1 MNVSSAKRNIPKDIK
16 SLKSNLFFMSITSIL
31 CKNGGQPPCNTI
43 ASSYKATKI
52 IISQNTPPNTSSK
65 ILLLT
70 IFQSIPEVAEVDW
83 VDRMTQFRRR
93 LSWLDATQLFFR
105 FLFLSAFDPPSQI
118 TKNMFPIL
126 SI

>member
-52 IISQNTPPNTSSK
+52 IIPQNNLEHEFGTVFANY
-65 ILLLT
+65 LLAYW
-70 IFQSIPEVAEVDW
+70 F
-83 VDRMTQFRRR
+83 
-93 LSWLDATQLFFR
+93 
-105 FLFLSAFDPPSQI
+105 
-118 TKNMFPIL
+118 
-126 SI
+126 

>member
-52 IISQNTPPNTSSK
+52 IISQNNLEHK
-65 ILLLT
+65 FGIVFANYLLVYW
-70 IFQSIPEVAEVDW
+70 F
-83 VDRMTQFRRR
+83 
-93 LSWLDATQLFFR
+93 
-105 FLFLSAFDPPSQI
+105 
-118 TKNMFPIL
+118 
-126 SI
+126 

>member
-52 IISQNTPPNTSSK
+52 IISQSNLEHKFENTFVNY
-65 ILLLT
+65 LLVYW
-70 IFQSIPEVAEVDW
+70 F
-83 VDRMTQFRRR
+83 
-93 LSWLDATQLFFR
+93 
-105 FLFLSAFDPPSQI
+105 
-118 TKNMFPIL
+118 
-126 SI
+126 